1 MSRRSGSSRGRA
13 CARHRRFKAP
23 PPNRPFMKRPRGG
36 GRNTGHPTPFQPTT
50 TAATTAR
57 LAALSKECRGRPR
70 LAMASVAVWCAAAS
84 SSASAAAGGG
94 VRRGAYHASG
104 AFLHGFPL
112 GMRCGIGRGVRST
125 SATGAWHNKRVV
137 EPGGCC
143 GAFFAGAAT
152 AAEAPG
158 SRESTRPWRPSSTV
172 PSQSGVIMSA
182 VFSQNS
188 SLRGSGTLSG
198 STSTSTSG
206 SRAFFGSGSSSR
218 TAARK
223 RRERRQVTRATKREE
238 GLRMRCA
245 R

>member
-1 MSRRSGSSRGRA
+1 
-13 CARHRRFKAP
+13 
-23 PPNRPFMKRPRGG
+23 MKRPRGG
-36 GRNTGHPTPFQPTT
+36 GRNTGHLTPFQPTT

-94 VRRGAYHASG
+94 VRRGAHHASG

-112 GMRCGIGRGVRST
+112 GMRGGIGRGVRST
-125 SATGAWHNKRVV
+125 SAAGAWHNKRAV

-158 SRESTRPWRPSSTV
+158 SRETTRSWPPSSIV

-188 SLRGSGTLSG
+188 SLRDSGTLSG
-198 STSTSTSG
+198 STSTSG

-223 RRERRQVTRATKREE
+223 RRDRRQDTRATKREE
-238 GLRMRCA
+238 GLRLRCA